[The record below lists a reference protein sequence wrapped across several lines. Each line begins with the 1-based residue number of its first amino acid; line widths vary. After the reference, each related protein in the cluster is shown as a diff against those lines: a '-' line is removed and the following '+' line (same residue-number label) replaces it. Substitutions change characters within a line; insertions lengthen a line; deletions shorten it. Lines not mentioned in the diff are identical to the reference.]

1 MQTSTGECSFDGCK
15 NIGVCVGYYKH
26 RHHRA
31 FFPDIEPYYQ
41 CDIHFGLN
49 HDLSHDPEFFHHLGI
64 CSIHDCIERVT
75 FMVLYTYPVGS
86 WHIFTNVRNILVLI
100 GIKKIDFLSIKK
112 LKNKYKEDPLIN

>member
-26 RHHRA
+26 RHHCA

-64 CSIHDCIERVT
+64 CSIHDCIERGNFYGTVYLPGWI
-75 FMVLYTYPVGS
+75 VA
-86 WHIFTNVRNILVLI
+86 HIYKCPKHI
-100 GIKKIDFLSIKK
+100 GVDWD
-112 LKNKYKEDPLIN
+112 KEN